1 MEDIE
6 LLPETEEKECNF
18 NDDRA
23 FNKLKE
29 LQKLIKKELSLTNL
43 CKYINKIYFYSY

>member
-1 MEDIE
+1 MEDVVQ
-6 LLPETEEKECNF
+6 LPETEEKEYNF
-18 NDDRA
+18 NDDRT

-43 CKYINKIYFYSY
+43 CKYIN

>member
-1 MEDIE
+1 MEDINE
-6 LLPETEEKECNF
+6 QPETNTKEYNF

-29 LQKLIKKELSLTNL
+29 LQKLIKKELSLTDL
-43 CKYINKIYFYSY
+43 CNHLIILFFI